1 MSSAIIN
8 TKILCSVVMN
18 NVKPVYCIVQLSKNS
33 SYQPTMLV
41 TRLAVLNTCES
52 EAYWWYFVFVK

>member
-8 TKILCSVVMN
+8 TKILFSVVMN
-18 NVKPVYCIVQLSKNS
+18 KLEHLSFALCGCQQTRATNQLCW
-33 SYQPTMLV
+33 L

-52 EAYWWYFVFVK
+52 EAY